1 MRLAKLLAV
10 SLILASPVVAKPAPS
25 PIAAAVAD
33 TGSRGAD
40 NVKLDDG
47 RKPTQVLT
55 FLKLRSG
62 QHVLDLFGAN
72 AYWAEIEAPVVGSNG
87 HVTVWQPAQFYR
99 EKTKASFASGGL
111 QGEQFG
117 LAEGIVEAGIG
128 DRKARFD
135 QAVAPIEGCCS
146 APRPSWSSS
155 KARASSRTFS
165 MCLMR
170 RNLQPSA

>member
-62 QHVLDLFGAN
+62 QHVLDRALPALN
-72 AYWAEIEAPVVGSNG
+72 AIVRAHAGTSILVVSLDDGDLADVDRRLRIGDGERHEPPVVRT
-87 HVTVWQPAQFYR
+87 VTPEDVAEHAAR
-99 EKTKASFASGGL
+99 VGGQSPICL
-111 QGEQFG
+111 
-117 LAEGIVEAGIG
+117 V
-128 DRKARFD
+128 RKR
-135 QAVAPIEGCCS
+135 
-146 APRPSWSSS
+146 
-155 KARASSRTFS
+155 
-165 MCLMR
+165 
-170 RNLQPSA
+170 